1 MQHRMK
7 THQLTKEEMI
17 ALLSDC
23 QTGTLATVN
32 PDGTPYSVPVHYVL
46 LHDMIYIHGLPAGQK
61 IRNIKDNPNVC
72 FNAYEMRGLLIDC
85 EGKPCDTNT
94 DYVSVVIHGTARLLE
109 DTSEKENVLR
119 KIIQKYTPHLTEK
132 EIPMN
137 MLKGT
142 AVIQIAIREMTGK
155 YYH

>member
-1 MQHRMK
+1 
-7 THQLTKEEMI
+7 
-17 ALLSDC
+17 
-23 QTGTLATVN
+23 
-32 PDGTPYSVPVHYVL
+32 
-46 LHDMIYIHGLPAGQK
+46 
-61 IRNIKDNPNVC
+61 
-72 FNAYEMRGLLIDC
+72 MRGLLIDC
-85 EGKPCDTNT
+85 EGKTCDTNT

-119 KIIQKYTPHLTEK
+119 KIIQKYMPHLTEK

-155 YYH
+155 YYY